1 MNAVIFQKKEPYILP
16 INMVTIYH
24 NPRCQKSREALKVLE
39 EKGVE
44 HEVRLYMSDEQSMS
58 MNEFEQVLEALDM
71 DAIELVRTKEA
82 LWKEEFK
89 DLELDEDEI
98 ILAMIEHPRLM
109 ERPIVMNGNK
119 AVVARPAE
127 RVEEVL

>member
-24 NPRCQKSREALKVLE
+24 NPRCQKSREALKMLE

-109 ERPIVMNGNK
+109 ERPIIMNGNK

-127 RVEEVL
+127 KVEEVL

>member
-1 MNAVIFQKKEPYILP
+1 MITV
-16 INMVTIYH
+16 YH
-24 NPRCQKSREALKVLE
+24 NPRCQKSREALAHLDAKGLE
-39 EKGVE
+39 YNI
-44 HEVRLYMSDEQSMS
+44 RRYMNDEDSMS
-58 MNEFEQVLEALDM
+58 AAEFENVLDALEM

-127 RVEEVL
+127 KVEEVL

>member
-24 NPRCQKSREALKVLE
+24 NPRCQKSREALKMLE

-58 MNEFEQVLEALDM
+58 MNEFEQVLEALDK

-82 LWKEEFK
+82 LWKEDFK

-109 ERPIVMNGNK
+109 ERPIIMNGNK

-127 RVEEVL
+127 KVEEVL

>member
-1 MNAVIFQKKEPYILP
+1 MITV
-16 INMVTIYH
+16 YH
-24 NPRCQKSREALKVLE
+24 NPRCQKSREALAHLDAKGLE
-39 EKGVE
+39 YSI
-44 HEVRLYMSDEQSMS
+44 RLYMNDEDSMS
-58 MNEFEQVLEALDM
+58 AAEFENVLDALEM

-119 AVVARPAE
+119 AVVARPADAMDSI
-127 RVEEVL
+127 L